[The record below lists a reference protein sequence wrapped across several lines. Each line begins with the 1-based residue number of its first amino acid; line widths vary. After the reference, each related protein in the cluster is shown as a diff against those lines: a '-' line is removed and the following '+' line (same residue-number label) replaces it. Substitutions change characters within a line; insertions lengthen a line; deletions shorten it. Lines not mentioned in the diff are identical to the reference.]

1 MFFPFRKLPGCLSY
15 ARDLALV
22 SKLAEADT
30 ADAVLAKVSMRSTAD
45 SASGV
50 SASGELRLLLLLK
63 NH

>member
-1 MFFPFRKLPGCLSY
+1 MFSLWELPGCLSY

-30 ADAVLAKVSMRSTAD
+30 ADAVLAKVGMRSTAD

-50 SASGELRLLLLLK
+50 STRGELGLLLLLK
-63 NH
+63 DH